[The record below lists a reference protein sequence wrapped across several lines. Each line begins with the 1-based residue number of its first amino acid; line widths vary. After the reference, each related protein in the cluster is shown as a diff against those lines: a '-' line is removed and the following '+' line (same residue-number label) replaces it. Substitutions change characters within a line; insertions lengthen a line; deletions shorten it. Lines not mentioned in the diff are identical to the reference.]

1 MNPGLLASI
10 PLAFDPA
17 LALGDRA
24 IRLETLGL
32 AIAVLAGL
40 LWAALIAGRTPAF
53 EGWIGTPVHA
63 GHERASGVPEAGADD
78 EPWHLR
84 RDDLLF
90 IVLGAVPGAVV
101 VGRAFAGLVHLD
113 YYSAYPQAILDPAL
127 GSASLAGAVIG
138 GTLTGIY
145 VAALLDAP
153 VGRWLHVVIRPVLLV
168 LALVK
173 VAAALGGGGQGAPTD
188 LPWATAY
195 TGPGPWGSVDPATPA
210 HPAQL
215 YEAAATLAVL
225 LVVALL
231 ARFTGL
237 RRADGRLYAVGIALW
252 ALARGFVAGT
262 WRDAEVLGPLKAEQ
276 LVCIA
281 VFGVLI
287 AAAGIAT
294 ARRRRSA
301 RSVPI
306 GEE

>member
-1 MNPGLLASI
+1 MNPGVLASI

-24 IRLETLGL
+24 IRLETLGV
-32 AIAVLAGL
+32 AVAVLAGL
-40 LWAALIAGRTPAF
+40 LWVALIAGRTPAF

-63 GHERASGVPEAGADD
+63 GHERAPGVPLGAADD

-101 VGRAFAGLVHLD
+101 MGRAFAGLVHLD
-113 YYSAYPQAILDPAL
+113 YYQAFPQAILDPAL
-127 GSASLAGAVIG
+127 GSASLSGAVVG
-138 GTLTGIY
+138 GTLSGIY

-153 VGRWLHVVIRPVLLV
+153 VGRWLHVAIRPALLV

-173 VAAALGGGGQGAPTD
+173 AAAALGGSGQGGPTD
-188 LPWATAY
+188 VPWATAY

-215 YEAAATLAVL
+215 YEAGTTLAVL
-225 LVVALL
+225 LAVVLL

-276 LVCIA
+276 LVCLGI
-281 VFGVLI
+281 FGVLL
-287 AAAGIAT
+287 ATAGIAT
-294 ARRRRSA
+294 VRRWRLARIH
-301 RSVPI
+301 PI
-306 GEE
+306 LEE